1 MLRRVFAFQRLDQ
14 LPQQFVSRN
23 LRQTPNPAEF
33 QDPPAEKS
41 GSFSETI
48 NRRIAAPR
56 PTTGTLIYLISF
68 GIVAATTVGAFF
80 GVAFLL
86 LAHPKGEIVA
96 DLPIHH
102 IGAEVSP
109 PRSNTLPPSDSSA
122 AAPAAS
128 GSSSE
133 RAAGSSDGVAA
144 PPLSVSDWTSANT
157 LPPSDSSAAA
167 PAASGSSSERA
178 AGSADGVTS
187 SLLSVPD
194 WTSAIPPKYL
204 RAHRR
209 GREARMTGT
218 TADRLNHQEL
228 ASLLAG
234 RTLSPLS
241 AMPWRRMRGGRHLE
255 YTGRE

>member
-23 LRQTPNPAEF
+23 LRQTPNPLEF

-41 GSFSETI
+41 DSFSETI

-56 PTTGTLIYLISF
+56 LTTDTLIYLISF
-68 GIVAATTVGAFF
+68 GIVAATTIGAFF

-86 LAHPKGEIVA
+86 LAHPKVEIVA
-96 DLPIHH
+96 DLSIHH

-133 RAAGSSDGVAA
+133 RAAGPSDGSKQT
-144 PPLSVSDWTSANT
+144 P
-157 LPPSDSSAAA
+157 
-167 PAASGSSSERA
+167 
-178 AGSADGVTS
+178 
-187 SLLSVPD
+187 
-194 WTSAIPPKYL
+194 
-204 RAHRR
+204 RR
-209 GREARMTGT
+209 
-218 TADRLNHQEL
+218 
-228 ASLLAG
+228 
-234 RTLSPLS
+234 
-241 AMPWRRMRGGRHLE
+241 
-255 YTGRE
+255 

>member
-23 LRQTPNPAEF
+23 LRQTPNPLEF

-41 GSFSETI
+41 DSFSETI

-56 PTTGTLIYLISF
+56 LTTDTLIYLISF
-68 GIVAATTVGAFF
+68 GIVAATTIGAFF

-86 LAHPKGEIVA
+86 LAHPKVEIVA

-133 RAAGSSDGVAA
+133 RAAGSSDGV
-144 PPLSVSDWTSANT
+144 
-157 LPPSDSSAAA
+157 
-167 PAASGSSSERA
+167 
-178 AGSADGVTS
+178 TS
-187 SLLSVPD
+187 SPLSVPD

-209 GREARMTGT
+209 GRETRMTGT